1 MSARLFIGVLS
12 FCVAMTAVFLGNLC
26 LWRMIEEIN
35 RKRQGGDLIDYF
47 WFTLPK
53 TMRIFEEYRILYPD
67 GKYADYT
74 RAAMVLAA
82 ISMCAAAVSIGILPL
97 SG

>member
-1 MSARLFIGVLS
+1 MSARLVVGALS
-12 FCVAMTAVFLGNLC
+12 FWLATAASFASMLC
-26 LWRMIEEIN
+26 LWKLVEIN
-35 RKRQGGDLIDYF
+35 GKRQGGDLIDYF

-97 SG
+97 IG